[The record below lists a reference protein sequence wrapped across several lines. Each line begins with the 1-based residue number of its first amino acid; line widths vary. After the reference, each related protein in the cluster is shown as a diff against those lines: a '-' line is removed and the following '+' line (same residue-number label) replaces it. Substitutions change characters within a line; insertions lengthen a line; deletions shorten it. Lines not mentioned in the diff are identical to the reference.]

1 MFCASIVGSWIDRAP
16 SRLPPLL
23 ISILS
28 NHGAIVAA
36 YICWLIWLIM
46 AGTETDNT
54 PHAQNPF
61 SSSAKGFQ
69 FGLILVLDAIQH
81 LSATGNKLSLERDWV
96 PALVEPAGTSD
107 AAYSLTQV
115 NAVMGRIDLICKL
128 VAPSLLPLIISK
140 SGRTSWILLLVGA
153 TVREINPG

>member
-1 MFCASIVGSWIDRAP
+1 
-16 SRLPPLL
+16 
-23 ISILS
+23 
-28 NHGAIVAA
+28 
-36 YICWLIWLIM
+36 M

-54 PHAQNPF
+54 SHAQNPF